1 MKKILLICSIFF
13 NVFITGCSNEPINK
27 PVGIAEE
34 RYAGILD
41 PNRNNIGEPRIQVVY
56 RTGYAGAS
64 IIIFLDTKTGRE
76 FMYYD
81 NSMVEIKP
89 KEEK

>member
-1 MKKILLICSIFF
+1 MKKILLICLMCF
-13 NVFITGCSNEPINK
+13 NVFITGCSDEPIYK
-27 PVGIAEE
+27 PVGITEE

-41 PNRNNIGEPRIQVVY
+41 PNRNNVGESRIHVIG

-89 KEEK
+89 KGEK